1 VTNLRREVIE
11 IVEPFRSKVID
22 SERRFELNE
31 AMMDEVIKRLN
42 KFEFEVNKQFKFYMT
57 MERTNELLKDI
68 K

>member
-1 VTNLRREVIE
+1 MTNLRREVIE

>member
-1 VTNLRREVIE
+1 
-11 IVEPFRSKVID
+11 VEPFRSKVID

-42 KFEFEVNKQFKFYMT
+42 KFEFEVNKQFKNYMT
-57 MERTNELLKDI
+57 MERTNELFKNI

>member
-42 KFEFEVNKQFKFYMT
+42 KFEFEVNKQFKNYMT
-57 MERTNELLKDI
+57 MERTNELFKNI

>member
-1 VTNLRREVIE
+1 MTNLRREVIE

-42 KFEFEVNKQFKFYMT
+42 KFEFEVNKQFKNYMNI
-57 MERTNELLKDI
+57 ERTNELFKNI

>member
-1 VTNLRREVIE
+1 MTNLRREVIE

-42 KFEFEVNKQFKFYMT
+42 KFEFEVNKQFKNYMT

>member
-1 VTNLRREVIE
+1 MTNLRREVIE

-42 KFEFEVNKQFKFYMT
+42 KFEFEVNKQFKNYMT
-57 MERTNELLKDI
+57 MERTNELFKNI